1 MGWQAVVGR
10 DVNEAFGAAES
21 AAAVIEEAVRHAVA
35 EVSLVREQPPHF
47 RN

>member
-10 DVNEAFGAAES
+10 HVTEVFGAAES
-21 AAAVIEEAVRHAVA
+21 AAAVIEEAVRPAVA
-35 EVSLVREQPPHF
+35 EVSLVREQPPHS

>member
-1 MGWQAVVGR
+1 MGWEAVVGR
-10 DVNEAFGAAES
+10 DVNEVGAAES
-21 AAAVIEEAVRHAVA
+21 GAVVIEEAVRHAVA